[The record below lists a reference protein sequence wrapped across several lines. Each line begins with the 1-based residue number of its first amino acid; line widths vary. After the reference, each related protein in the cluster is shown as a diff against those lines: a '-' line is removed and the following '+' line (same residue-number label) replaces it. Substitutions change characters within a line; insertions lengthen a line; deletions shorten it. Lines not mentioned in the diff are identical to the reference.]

1 MWIDKVVFFV
11 GLAIAIAIIWYEFSR
26 VKKSHDAETK
36 NLHNQISELK
46 EKNKEEQDKLFFA
59 YEREKQ
65 ELVENELMFF
75 FKCDRKT
82 SRKFYTAL
90 CDAHLI
96 DAFFEAQT
104 DEERIAVVDEARMQH
119 NEKDK
124 GEESPAQSAK

>member
-1 MWIDKVVFFV
+1 MWIDKVAFFV
-11 GLAIAIAIIWYEFSR
+11 GVTAAVAIIWYDFSHM
-26 VKKSHDAETK
+26 KKRHNSETE
-36 NLHNQISELK
+36 NLEKRISELVK
-46 EKNKEEQDKLFFA
+46 KNREEQDRLFLS

-82 SRKFYTAL
+82 ARKFYTAL
-90 CDAHLI
+90 SDAHLI

-124 GEESPAQSAK
+124 NDD

>member
-1 MWIDKVVFFV
+1 MWIDKVAFFV
-11 GLAIAIAIIWYEFSR
+11 GVTAAVAIIWYEFSHM
-26 VKKSHDAETK
+26 KKRHNSETE
-36 NLHNQISELK
+36 NLEKRISELVK
-46 EKNKEEQDKLFFA
+46 KNREEQDRLFLS

-82 SRKFYTAL
+82 ARKFYTAL
-90 CDAHLI
+90 CDAYLI
-96 DAFFEAQT
+96 DAFFEAKT

-124 GEESPAQSAK
+124 NDD